1 VLSLLTKRFFALGV
15 SIFALLGFFGVPL
28 GEHTGFQHARAIAS
42 SPQAEQFY
50 DDLTGAVRRAADQA
64 VR

>member
-1 VLSLLTKRFFALGV
+1 VLSLVTKRFFALGV
-15 SIFALLGFFGVPL
+15 TVFALLGFFGVPL
-28 GEHTGFQHARAIAS
+28 GDHTGFQHARAIAG

-50 DDLTGAVRRAADQA
+50 SDLTGAVRRAADQV